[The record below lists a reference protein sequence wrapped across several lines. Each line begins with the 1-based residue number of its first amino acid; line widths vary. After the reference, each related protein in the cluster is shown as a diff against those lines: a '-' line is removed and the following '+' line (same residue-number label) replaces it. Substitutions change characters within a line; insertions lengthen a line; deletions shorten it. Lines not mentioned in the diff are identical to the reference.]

1 LRFII
6 TMTKS
11 RKAIGTK
18 FFNEG
23 TQNQQILAK
32 YWGTG
37 KSFTMDDLRDGL
49 DIASPGARLT
59 EIREAGFNVVS
70 KTLDADMPG
79 RPALSYTI
87 SKRRAFVA

>member
-1 LRFII
+1 MAKSKKAVGTRFF
-6 TMTKS
+6 T
-11 RKAIGTK
+11 
-18 FFNEG
+18 EG
-23 TQNQQILAK
+23 TQNQKILAK

-37 KSFTMDDLRDGL
+37 KAFTMDDLRDKL

-70 KTLDADMPG
+70 KTLDTDMPG

-87 SKRRAFVA
+87 AKRRAFSI

>member
-1 LRFII
+1 
-6 TMTKS
+6 MAKS

-18 FFNEG
+18 FFTEG
-23 TQNQQILAK
+23 TQNQKILAK

-37 KSFTMDDLRDGL
+37 KSFTMENLRDEL

-70 KTLDADMPG
+70 KNLDTDMAG

-87 SKRRAFVA
+87 AKRRAYSI

>member
-1 LRFII
+1 
-6 TMTKS
+6 MSKSTK
-11 RKAIGTK
+11 AVGTK
-18 FFNEG
+18 FFKEG

-32 YWGTG
+32 YWGNG
-37 KSFTMDDLRDGL
+37 KAFTSEDLRDDM

-70 KTLDADMPG
+70 KTLDTDMPG

-87 SKRRAFVA
+87 AKRRSYSI